1 MRRLARVYLAAGQG
15 RHRIR
20 DPGGPVYFPLL
31 LVSVPAGLFKVTGCS
46 HMALR
51 VPSAISIVLLCS
63 FAGVAHAQR
72 PTAATDSLQQALAQ
86 ITARLDSL
94 EGGNCPSGPAVILPQ
109 APPGDPRTDSLT
121 VALAQINQRL
131 ERVVTSRCTVAAV
144 PAADSAGD
152 DLAALRAAA
161 AEASGNPPAAA
172 GDTTAA
178 KPTEFV
184 GRQRNASAMNPE
196 ISATGNVEF
205 RFPQDQA
212 VQVVPREFE
221 LAFQASLDPY
231 SAAKIFVS
239 LEDGEVGIEE
249 GYMYWTGL
257 PAHLR
262 VDAGVFRQEVGDLNR
277 WHLHALPESEYPLV
291 YRSYLNPDGL
301 GGVGL
306 SLYTVLPF
314 SVAHGTHEAWLQG
327 TSVSSDPLYAGERR
341 PTLLGR
347 FKNFWQLSRSTYV
360 QLGFTG
366 LGGSAPV
373 DTLSSRVLGLD
384 FRLTWRPPNVGT
396 RQDLTLRAEGY
407 QFHANE
413 LGVTTDR
420 YGMYT
425 DINYKASRRWVFG
438 LRYDYV
444 QAPRGHYSSVWGL
457 TPTIT
462 WWQSE
467 FVFLRLEN
475 AYRKDSILGSHNV
488 ALLQVV
494 WALGPHKHETY

>member
-1 MRRLARVYLAAGQG
+1 MTL
-15 RHRIR
+15 RI
-20 DPGGPVYFPLL
+20 PG
-31 LVSVPAGLFKVTGCS
+31 A
-46 HMALR
+46 
-51 VPSAISIVLLCS
+51 VLLALL
-63 FAGVAHAQR
+63 FMR
-72 PTAATDSLQQALAQ
+72 PGAAYTQQPTPPVSDSLGRAMSQ

-94 EGGNCPSGPAVILPQ
+94 EAGNCPTGPAVILPRTR
-109 APPGDPRTDSLT
+109 AGDPRTDSL
-121 VALAQINQRL
+121 AAGMAQINQRL
-131 ERVVTSRCTVAAV
+131 ERIVASRCGAVAAA
-144 PAADSAGD
+144 PADSAGD

-161 AEASGNPPAAA
+161 AEASGTPPAAA
-172 GDTTAA
+172 GDTSAA

-196 ISATGNVEF
+196 ISATGDIQFEF
-205 RFPQDQA
+205 PEGESP
-212 VQVVPREFE
+212 QVVPREFE
-221 LAFQASLDPY
+221 LAFQANLDPY
-231 SAAKIFVS
+231 SATKIFVS
-239 LEDGEVGIEE
+239 FEDGDVSIEE
-249 GYMYWTGL
+249 GYIYWTGL

-262 VDAGVFRQEVGDLNR
+262 VDVGVFREEVGDLNR

-291 YRSYLNPDGL
+291 YRSYFSPDGL
-301 GGVGL
+301 DGVGL

-314 SVAHGTHEAWLQG
+314 SIAHGTHEAWLQG
-327 TSVSSDPLYAGERR
+327 TSVSSDPLYGGERR

-347 FKNFWQLSRSTYV
+347 FKNFWQLSRSTYM

-366 LGGSAPV
+366 LGGAATG
-373 DTLSSRVLGLD
+373 DTLASRVLGID
-384 FRLTWRPPNVGT
+384 FRLTWRPPNAGT

-413 LGVTTDR
+413 LGVSTDR
-420 YGMYT
+420 YGMYA
-425 DINYKASRRWVFG
+425 DINYKASRRWVLG

-444 QAPRGHYSSVWGL
+444 QAPRGPYSSVWGL

-467 FVFLRLEN
+467 FVFLRLEDD
-475 AYRKDSILGSHNV
+475 YRYDSVLGHQNL

>member
-1 MRRLARVYLAAGQG
+1 MVICSSLATSRVSTA
-15 RHRIR
+15 
-20 DPGGPVYFPLL
+20 LL
-31 LVSVPAGLFKVTGCS
+31 FA
-46 HMALR
+46 
-51 VPSAISIVLLCS
+51 LLCS
-63 FAGVAHAQR
+63 LAVEAQAQQ
-72 PTAATDSLQQALAQ
+72 PTAAATDSLALALTR

-94 EGGNCPSGPAVILPQ
+94 EAGGCPQGPPVTIPAVP
-109 APPGDPRTDSLT
+109 AGDPRTDSL
-121 VALAQINQRL
+121 AAGLAQINQRM
-131 ERVVTSRCTVAAV
+131 ERIVASRCGAAAAAAV
-144 PAADSAGD
+144 PDNGGD

-161 AEASGNPPAAA
+161 AEAAGKPPEAAA
-172 GDTTAA
+172 DTTGK

-196 ISATGNVEF
+196 ISATGDIQFEF
-205 RFPQDQA
+205 PEGESP
-212 VQVVPREFE
+212 QVVPREFE
-221 LAFQASLDPY
+221 LAFQATLDPY
-231 SAAKIFVS
+231 SATKIFVS
-239 LEDGEVGIEE
+239 FEDGEVSIEE
-249 GYMYWTGL
+249 GYIYWTGL

-262 VDAGVFRQEVGDLNR
+262 VDVGVFREEVGDLNR

-291 YRSYLNPDGL
+291 YRSYLGPDGL
-301 GGVGL
+301 NGVGL
-306 SLYTVLPF
+306 SLYTILPF
-314 SVAHGTHEAWLQG
+314 SIAHGTHEAWLQG
-327 TSVSSDPLYAGERR
+327 TSVSSDPLYGGQRR

-366 LGGSAPV
+366 LGGAASG
-373 DTLSSRVLGLD
+373 DTLASRVLGLD
-384 FRLTWRPPNVGT
+384 FRLTWRPPNAGT

-413 LGVTTDR
+413 LGVSTDR
-420 YGMYT
+420 YGMYA
-425 DINYKASRRWVFG
+425 DINYKASRRWVLG

-444 QAPRGHYSSVWGL
+444 QAPRGPYSSVWGL

-475 AYRKDSILGSHNV
+475 DYRYDSVLGHQNL